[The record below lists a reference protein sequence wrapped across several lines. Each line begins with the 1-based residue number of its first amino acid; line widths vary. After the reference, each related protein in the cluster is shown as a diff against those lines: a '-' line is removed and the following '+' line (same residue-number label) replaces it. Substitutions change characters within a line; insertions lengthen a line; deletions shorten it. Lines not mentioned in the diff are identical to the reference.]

1 MKKLIALV
9 LVLAMALTASLALA
23 KTVEPEETDMERLA
37 GKTFHATVG
46 AYSEIDKTF
55 QVTVY
60 EKDRFDDDDIEELKA
75 GDILLVGGRACTV
88 KEMTKTPDG
97 ELMAVTE
104 DGSEIV
110 FVKDHGDFAAQSTED
125 DRQYM
130 HAIAVLHLA
139 AADGIVYEDNSDPD
153 QEKPAVTEGLEGILK
168 AKTEKETNSNGFD
181 FYATTVTVN
190 DQLQIVK
197 IHQDFDVAQ

>member
-9 LVLAMALTASLALA
+9 LAAAMALTASLALA

-46 AYSEIDKTF
+46 AYSDIDKTF

-60 EKDRFDDDDIEELKA
+60 ENDKFDDDDIEELKA
-75 GDILLVGGRACTV
+75 GDILLAGGRACTV
-88 KEMTKTPDG
+88 KEMTRTPYG

-104 DGSEIV
+104 DGGEIV
-110 FVKDHGDFAAQSTED
+110 FVKDGDDFAAQSTDD

-130 HAIAVLHLA
+130 HAVAVLHLA
-139 AADGIVYEDNSDPD
+139 AAEGIVYEDNTDPD
-153 QEKPAVTEGLEGILK
+153 QEKPVTVEGLEGVLQ
-168 AKTEKETNSNGFD
+168 AKTEKETNSIGFD

-197 IHQDFDVAQ
+197 IHQDYDVAQ